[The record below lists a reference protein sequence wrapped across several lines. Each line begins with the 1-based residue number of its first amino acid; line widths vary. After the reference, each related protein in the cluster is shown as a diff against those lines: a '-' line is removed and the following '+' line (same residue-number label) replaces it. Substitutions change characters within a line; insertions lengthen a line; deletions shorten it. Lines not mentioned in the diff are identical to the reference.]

1 MLRPEKQGRLSPASV
16 VYVRRGQYQR
26 TMDRK
31 RAAIPEEA
39 AKALIV
45 LQECLGPSLQAV
57 YLHGSAVKG
66 GLRPNS
72 DVDLLAVSD
81 QPLTPETGA
90 GLVDRLL
97 QISGRYPVKPGTP
110 RCLEVMIFLRQD
122 LAALHYPAR
131 CAFIYGEW
139 LRDEFEAGTVPKPHA
154 DPEYTLVLAQAAQE
168 AISLVGPMR
177 EHLLPTVPNE
187 DVRRAIADALPAL
200 LGNLAGDERN
210 VLLTLARMWYTLETG
225 KFAPKDAAA
234 EWALP
239 LVSPETA
246 AVLKLAQSAYR
257 GAAVDD
263 WQSHPLLAGQAA
275 DELAHHVRALL

>member
-1 MLRPEKQGRLSPASV
+1 
-16 VYVRRGQYQR
+16 
-26 TMDRK
+26 MDRNH
-31 RAAIPEEA
+31 AAIPEEA

-45 LQECLGPSLQAV
+45 LQECLGSSLQAL
-57 YLHGSAVKG
+57 YLHGSAVNG

-72 DVDLLAVSD
+72 DVDLLAVCD
-81 QPLTPETGA
+81 RNPAPETSA
-90 GLVDRLL
+90 LLVDRLM
-97 QISGRYPVKPGTP
+97 QISGRHPVAPGMP

-122 LAALHYPAR
+122 LAASRYPAR

-139 LRDEFEAGTVPKPHA
+139 LRDEFEAGIVPQAHT
-154 DPEYTLVLAQAAQE
+154 DPEYTLVLAQAGQE
-168 AISLVGPMR
+168 AINLVGLTR
-177 EHLLPTVPNE
+177 EHLLPSVPQG

-200 LGNLAGDERN
+200 IGNLPGDERN

-225 KFAPKDAAA
+225 TFVPKDAAA

-246 AVLKLAQSAYR
+246 AALALAQAAYR

-275 DELAHHVRALL
+275 EELAHQVRLRF

>member
-1 MLRPEKQGRLSPASV
+1 
-16 VYVRRGQYQR
+16 
-26 TMDRK
+26 MDRNH
-31 RAAIPEEA
+31 AAIPEEA
-39 AKALIV
+39 AKALTV

-57 YLHGSAVKG
+57 YLHGSAVNG

-81 QPLTPETGA
+81 RPLAPETGA
-90 GLVDRLL
+90 LLVDRLM
-97 QISGRYPVKPGTP
+97 QISGRHPARSGMP

-122 LAALHYPAR
+122 LAEPGYPAR

-139 LRDEFEAGTVPKPHA
+139 LRDEFEAGTVPQPHT

-168 AISLVGPMR
+168 AISLVGPVR
-177 EHLLPTVPNE
+177 EHLLPPMPHE
-187 DVRRAIADALPAL
+187 DIRRAIADALPAL
-200 LGNLAGDERN
+200 VGNLSGDERN

-239 LVSPETA
+239 RVSPETA
-246 AVLKLAQSAYR
+246 SVLALAQAAYR
-257 GAAVDD
+257 GAALDD
-263 WQSHPLLAGQAA
+263 WRNRPALTRQAA
-275 DELAHHVRALL
+275 DELAQHVRSLV

>member
-1 MLRPEKQGRLSPASV
+1 
-16 VYVRRGQYQR
+16 
-26 TMDRK
+26 MDRNH
-31 RAAIPEEA
+31 AAIPEEA
-39 AKALIV
+39 AKALTV
-45 LQECLGPSLQAV
+45 LQECLGSSLQAL
-57 YLHGSAVKG
+57 YLHGSAVNG

-72 DVDLLAVSD
+72 DVDLLAVCD
-81 QPLTPETGA
+81 RNPAPETSA
-90 GLVDRLL
+90 LLVDRLM
-97 QISGRYPVKPGTP
+97 QISGRHPVAPGMP

-122 LAALHYPAR
+122 LAASRYPAR

-139 LRDEFEAGTVPKPHA
+139 LRDEFEAGIVPQAHT
-154 DPEYTLVLAQAAQE
+154 DPEYTLVLAQASQE
-168 AISLVGPMR
+168 AISLVGPTR
-177 EHLLPTVPNE
+177 EHLLPSVPQG

-200 LGNLAGDERN
+200 IGNLAGDERN

-225 KFAPKDAAA
+225 TFVPKDAAA

-246 AVLKLAQSAYR
+246 AALTLAQAAYR

-275 DELAHHVRALL
+275 DELAHQVRLLF

>member
-1 MLRPEKQGRLSPASV
+1 M
-16 VYVRRGQYQR
+16 
-26 TMDRK
+26 
-31 RAAIPEEA
+31 PEEA
-39 AKALIV
+39 AKALTV

-57 YLHGSAVKG
+57 YLHGSAVNG

-72 DVDLLAVSD
+72 DIDLLAVSD
-81 QPLTPETGA
+81 QPLAPETGA
-90 GLVDRLL
+90 LLVDRLM
-97 QISGRYPVKPGTP
+97 QISGRHPARPGMP

-122 LAALHYPAR
+122 LAEPGYPAR

-139 LRDEFEAGTVPKPHA
+139 LRDEFEAGTVPQPHT

-168 AISLVGPMR
+168 AISLVGPVR
-177 EHLLPTVPNE
+177 EHLLPPMPHE

-200 LGNLAGDERN
+200 VGNLSGDERN

-239 LVSPETA
+239 RVSPETA
-246 AVLKLAQSAYR
+246 SVLALAQTAYR
-257 GAAVDD
+257 GAALDD
-263 WQSHPLLAGQAA
+263 WRNRPTLAPQAA
-275 DELAHHVRALL
+275 DELAQHVRSLV